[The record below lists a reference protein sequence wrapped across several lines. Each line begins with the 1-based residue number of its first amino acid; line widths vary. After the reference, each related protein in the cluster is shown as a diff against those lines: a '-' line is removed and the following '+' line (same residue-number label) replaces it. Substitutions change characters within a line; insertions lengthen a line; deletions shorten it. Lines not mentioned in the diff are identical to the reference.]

1 MRLVGCTAEIQP
13 LPINVGRTMI
23 KRTLGQSGLS
33 IAPLVFGGNV
43 FGWNVDEKTGFRLL
57 DAFVDHG
64 FNAIDTADVYSNWA
78 PGNSGGE
85 SEAMIGRWLRARPGM
100 RDRVVIFTKVGSD
113 MGGPGRKGLSRR
125 WILEAAGHSLRRLGT
140 DVIDL
145 YFAHRP
151 DSETPQEETLSAF
164 GALLEAGKI
173 RSIGAS
179 NFDADQLR
187 AALALSGSGLPRYT
201 VLQPEY
207 NLHDR
212 SDFEGPLQDL
222 CLQEGVGAVT
232 YFSLASGFLSGKY
245 RDKADLSKSV
255 RGEDVEKYLTPRG
268 FALLDALQAVAARH
282 GASLSEVALAWLM
295 AQPGVIAP
303 IASATKPEHISSFA
317 RAAGLRLS
325 AQECLQ
331 LAI

>member
-1 MRLVGCTAEIQP
+1 
-13 LPINVGRTMI
+13 MI
-23 KRTLGQSGLS
+23 KRKLGQSGLF
-33 IAPLVFGGNV
+33 IAPLVLGGNV
-43 FGWNVDEKTGFRLL
+43 FGWNVDDQTGFRLL

-85 SEAMIGRWLRARPGM
+85 SEAMIGRWLKARPGM

-113 MGGPGRKGLSRR
+113 MGGPGSKGLSRR
-125 WILEAAGHSLRRLGT
+125 WILEAAEHSLRRLGT
-140 DVIDL
+140 DFIDL
-145 YFAHRP
+145 YFAHQP
-151 DSETPQEETLSAF
+151 DTDTPQEESLSAF
-164 GALLEAGKI
+164 GTLLEAGKI

-179 NFDADQLR
+179 NFDADQMR
-187 AALALSGSGLPRYT
+187 AALALSGGGLPRYT
-201 VLQPEY
+201 IVQPEY

-212 SDFEGPLQDL
+212 SGFEGPLQDI
-222 CLQEGVGAVT
+222 CQQEGIGAVT

-268 FALLDALQAVAARH
+268 FALLDALQAVADRH
-282 GASLSEVALAWLM
+282 GASSSELALAWLM
-295 AQPGVIAP
+295 AQPAVVAP
-303 IASATKPEHISSFA
+303 IASATKVEHIGSFA
-317 RAAGLRLS
+317 RTVDLQLTAEDLA
-325 AQECLQ
+325 Q

>member
-1 MRLVGCTAEIQP
+1 
-13 LPINVGRTMI
+13 MI
-23 KRTLGQSGLS
+23 KRMLGQSGLS

-43 FGWNVDEKTGFRLL
+43 FGWSIDEKTGFRLL

-85 SEAMIGRWLRARPGM
+85 SESMIGRWLRARPGM
-100 RDRVVIFTKVGSD
+100 RDQVVILTKVGSD
-113 MGGPGRKGLSRR
+113 MGGPDRKGLSRR
-125 WILEAAGHSLRRLGT
+125 WILEAAEHSLRRLGT

-145 YFAHRP
+145 YFAHVP
-151 DSETPQEETLSAF
+151 DPDTPQEETLSAF
-164 GALLEAGKI
+164 QTLLEAGKI

-179 NFDADQLR
+179 NFDADQLE

-212 SDFEGPLQDL
+212 SGFEGPLRDL
-222 CLQEGVGAVT
+222 CVREGVGAVT

-245 RDKADLSKSV
+245 RDQADLSQSV

-268 FALLDALQAVAARH
+268 FAILDALQTVADRH
-282 GASLSEVALAWLM
+282 GASHSEVALAWLM
-295 AQPGVIAP
+295 GQPAVVAP
-303 IASATKPEHISSFA
+303 IASATKTEHISSFA
-317 RAAGLRLS
+317 RATGLQLT
-325 AQECLQ
+325 AEDFTQ
-331 LAI
+331 LAIQ